1 MLDLRQAVAGAAA
14 VDVKAR
20 PKRLMCQQDE
30 DERAAKEACL
40 ADRTSDCFRCVW
52 LRWNNICQSLLS
64 GINGGFHFYTTTGI
78 MSK

>member
-20 PKRLMCQQDE
+20 PKRLMCQQE
-30 DERAAKEACL
+30 DERVAKEACL
-40 ADRTSDCFRCVW
+40 TDRTSDCFRCVR